1 MSRIYIKPIQMQQ
14 TSTNRIYYWFNID
27 EDAYDLSMLEKA
39 WVNHP
44 WPKLKNI
51 ALVGLCFNMIQ
62 NSQDFDTDISLK
74 KLIEQVSRRE
84 IYMQWNSMFGQSFK
98 SNLQKN
104 RTTFQK
110 HYSKDDF
117 GIQLFQILMQGVG
130 VFAECQYELEQAR
143 TLGER
148 AKVNKLKRMIDSCDA
163 MKLFPET
170 TKLINSSPAA
180 INYFDQAVLS
190 YLPKYEFRYT
200 NDDVILVSLSRKEKI
215 DHANIFLAGQSLY
228 SLNTLKSIKRNI
240 YDKNVRLNESIA
252 TANVL
257 PIENHS
263 LISIQENSFSELAN
277 EDFLFIDVNRVK
289 KVSKT
294 VQTKDNTASSK
305 TLKDATISQEKIV
318 TQAVKPQTIGKVNEK
333 TTQSSLNSSTQPSTK
348 PAQSEPVVASKENEK
363 LSAASST
370 QVEKEVKA
378 TLPQTDTANTPK
390 NTEGDTNDKKELSI
404 FEKAKQAKLNPALE
418 AMFDISNWRD

>member
-1 MSRIYIKPIQMQQ
+1 M
-14 TSTNRIYYWFNID
+14 
-27 EDAYDLSMLEKA
+27 
-39 WVNHP
+39 
-44 WPKLKNI
+44 
-51 ALVGLCFNMIQ
+51 
-62 NSQDFDTDISLK
+62 
-74 KLIEQVSRRE
+74 
-84 IYMQWNSMFGQSFK
+84 
-98 SNLQKN
+98 
-104 RTTFQK
+104 
-110 HYSKDDF
+110 
-117 GIQLFQILMQGVG
+117 
-130 VFAECQYELEQAR
+130 
-143 TLGER
+143 
-148 AKVNKLKRMIDSCDA
+148 
-163 MKLFPET
+163 
-170 TKLINSSPAA
+170 
-180 INYFDQAVLS
+180 
-190 YLPKYEFRYT
+190 
-200 NDDVILVSLSRKEKI
+200 VSLSRKEKI

-263 LISIQENSFSELAN
+263 SISLQENSFSELAN
-277 EDFLFIDVNRVK
+277 EDFLLIDVNRVK

-294 VQTKDNTASSK
+294 VQIKDNTVSSK

-318 TQAVKPQTIGKVNEK
+318 APAVKPQTIGKVDEK

-363 LSAASST
+363 LSASSST

-390 NTEGDTNDKKELSI
+390 NTEGDTSDKKELSI